1 MENLDFYKWLDS
13 ISSKLGI
20 RKNSFYQIF
29 QYLDNLPDPIVIVET
44 GCLRI
49 KNNFSDGQS
58 TLLFDRY
65 TQTRKNNAKVYTV
78 DIDPK
83 ATQICSENVSNNV
96 SIHTG
101 DSVNYLESLTND
113 LIKKN
118 TSVSL
123 FYLDSFDC
131 DWKAPEQSA
140 QHHLK
145 ELVSIKKILK
155 KETLLVVDDSPIQ
168 GYLQQSK
175 IKKGGLDLISPGLVP
190 GPTISGKG
198 SLIHEYAVHT
208 NAELL
213 FSSYQTGWIGFNKLD

>member
-1 MENLDFYKWLDS
+1 MDNSNFYKWLDS
-13 ISSKLGI
+13 ISSRLGI
-20 RKNSFYQIF
+20 RKDSFYKIF
-29 QYLDNLPDPIVIVET
+29 KYLDNLPDPIIIVET

-49 KNNFSDGQS
+49 KDNFSDGQS
-58 TLLFDRY
+58 TLLFDKYAHARA
-65 TQTRKNNAKVYTV
+65 NNAKVYTV
-78 DIDPK
+78 DIDPN
-83 ATQICSENVSNNV
+83 ATQICSENVSDNV

-101 DSVNYLESLTND
+101 DSVNYLENLTND
-113 LIKKN
+113 FIKNK
-118 TSVSL
+118 TDVSL

-155 KETLLVVDDSPIQ
+155 KQTLLVVDDSPIQ

-175 IKKGGLDLISPGLVP
+175 IKEGSFDLIPPGLVP

-208 NAELL
+208 NAKLL
-213 FSSYQTGWIGFNKLD
+213 FSSYQTGWIGFNNLD

>member
-1 MENLDFYKWLDS
+1 MGNSNFYDWFDNLS
-13 ISSKLGI
+13 PKLEI
-20 RKNSFYQIF
+20 RKNSFYKIF
-29 QYLDNLPDPIVIVET
+29 KYLDNMPDPITIVET

-58 TLLFDRY
+58 TLLFDKY
-65 TQTRKNNAKVYTV
+65 TQYRKNNSKVYTV

-83 ATQICSENVSNNV
+83 ATKVCRENVSEHV

-101 DSVNYLESLTND
+101 DSVKYLNELTKD
-113 LIKKN
+113 FLKN
-118 TSVSL
+118 KNGVSL

-145 ELVSIKKILK
+145 ELVSIKKILNK
-155 KETLLVVDDSPIQ
+155 DTLVVVDDSPII
-168 GYLQQSK
+168 GYLEQSK
-175 IKKGGLDLISPGLVP
+175 IKNDAFDLIKPGLVP

-198 SLIHEYAVHT
+198 NLVHEYAVHT
-208 NAELL
+208 GAKML
-213 FSSYQTGWIGFNKLD
+213 FSNYQTGWIGFN